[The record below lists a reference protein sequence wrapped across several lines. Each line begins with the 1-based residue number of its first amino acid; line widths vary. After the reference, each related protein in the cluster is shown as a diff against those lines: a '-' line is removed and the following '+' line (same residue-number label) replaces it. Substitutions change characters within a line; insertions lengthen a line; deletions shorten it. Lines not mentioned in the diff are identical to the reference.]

1 MTTNSENTHSIGF
14 PLADVHAALSSQ
26 EYWEYEA
33 KNIGDEPGE
42 VRNFTG
48 GPNVKAELAEKLPI
62 DAVPESFRAMVP
74 ATLELART
82 VTLGPV
88 EGGRATGTVTAEV
101 SGLPVKF
108 NADLVLQ
115 DADGATSLSAKSAV
129 DVKIPMMGSM
139 LEPKIMEWV
148 EQFIAHESSLI
159 EKYLKENA

>member
-14 PLADVHAALSSQ
+14 PLADVHAALSSH

-42 VRNFTG
+42 VRSFTG

-74 ATLELART
+74 AALELTRT

-88 EGGRATGTVTAEV
+88 EGGRVTGPVHAEV
-101 SGLPVKF
+101 SGLPGTLH
-108 NADLVLQ
+108 ADLVL
-115 DADGATSLSAKSAV
+115 
-129 DVKIPMMGSM
+129 
-139 LEPKIMEWV
+139 
-148 EQFIAHESSLI
+148 
-159 EKYLKENA
+159 

>member
-42 VRNFTG
+42 VRSFTS

-74 ATLELART
+74 A

-88 EGGRATGTVTAEV
+88 EGGRATGTGTAEV